1 MNYTDNQFPEVEK
14 ATNEA
19 VESTFFKDVI
29 EGLSSQPKHLPS
41 KYFYDQTG
49 DGLFQQIMKLPEYYP
64 SDCEME
70 IFTEQHSLLAGSMLH
85 GGNDFDLIEL
95 GAGDATKTNF
105 LLKHLIKQRI
115 RFTYKPIDISENM
128 INYLNVTLPVI
139 IPGIHIEGLNGDYL
153 DMLKKAVSDSKKRKV
168 VLFLGSTIGNMN
180 IGEAL
185 AFCIE
190 IRKIL
195 SPGDMLLIGTDL
207 RKNPNTILAAYN
219 DKMGVTRQFNLNLL
233 TRINRELGAD
243 FDIRQFEHFPTYD
256 PLTGACKS
264 YLVCLKTQII
274 QIGPYAISF
283 QKDEIID
290 MEISQKYTVEDTR
303 ALADASGFKPVAD
316 FYDKKRWFLDTLWVA
331 L

>member
-14 ATNEA
+14 ATNKT

-29 EGLSSQPKHLPS
+29 KGLSSQPKHLPS

-70 IFTEQHSLLAGSMLH
+70 IFAEQHSTLAASMLH

-105 LLKHLIKQRI
+105 LLKYLIEQRI

-128 INYLNVTLPVI
+128 INYLNVMLPVV
-139 IPGIHIEGLNGDYL
+139 IPGIHIQGLNGDYL

-180 IGEAL
+180 IGEARG
-185 AFCIE
+185 FCTE

-243 FDIRQFEHFPTYD
+243 FDLRQFEHFPTYD

-264 YLVCLKTQII
+264 YLVCLKAQTI

-283 QKDEIID
+283 RKDEIID

-303 ALADASGFKPVAD
+303 ALADASGFKPVSD